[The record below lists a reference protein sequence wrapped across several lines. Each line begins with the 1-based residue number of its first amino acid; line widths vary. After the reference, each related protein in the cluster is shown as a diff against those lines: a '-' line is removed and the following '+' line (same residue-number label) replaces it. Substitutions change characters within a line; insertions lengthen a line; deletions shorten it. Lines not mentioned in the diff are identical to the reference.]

1 MDDRRI
7 TRLAGIVG
15 VVLFVISTIVA
26 ESGDTPDDDASA
38 ADIAAYYD
46 GELGRLV
53 LGLIIAGLGA
63 IALIWFLDGLR
74 IHISRFSDQFGRLT
88 FFFGAAAVLFL
99 LASALPDVAGS
110 FATDEL
116 DRELEPGAAEALW
129 NLGDGFFF
137 GSEMLLVGFFL
148 FAGLAAVWAR
158 AWPAWLGWVS
168 LALAVLALIP
178 PIGWAVVVFG
188 FPLWILLVSAMFW
201 MRSDERERAV

>member
-1 MDDRRI
+1 MDERRM
-7 TRLAGIVG
+7 TPLMGVLG
-15 VVLFVISTIVA
+15 VVLFIISTIVV
-26 ESGDTPDDDASA
+26 ESSDSPDDDASA
-38 ADIAAYYD
+38 ADIAGYYD
-46 GELGRLV
+46 GELGTLA
-53 LGLIIAGLGA
+53 LGLILAALGA

-74 IHISRFSDQFGRLT
+74 VGISRFSDQLGRLT

-99 LASALPDVAGS
+99 LASALPDVAAA

-137 GSEMLLVGFFL
+137 GAEMLLVGFFL

-158 AWPAWLGWVS
+158 AWPTWLGWIS
-168 LALAVLALIP
+168 LALAVIALIP

-188 FPLWILLVSAMFW
+188 FPLWILLVSVLLW
-201 MRSDERERAV
+201 TRRAEPAPA